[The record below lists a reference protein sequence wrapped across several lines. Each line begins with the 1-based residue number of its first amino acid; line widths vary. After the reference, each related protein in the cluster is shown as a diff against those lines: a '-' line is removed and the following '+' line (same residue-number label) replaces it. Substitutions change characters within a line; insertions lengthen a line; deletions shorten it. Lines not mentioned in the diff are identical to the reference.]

1 MVKNGR
7 WLYILS
13 VAGGVAF
20 LPGVAAAT
28 DASGYLGGGVGYF
41 RLDEK
46 RFLDEDE
53 DFRDNRFAWH
63 ATAGVQFTPVFSLE
77 GGYIDFGKPE
87 DENSRIRLKGW
98 QVAGMVH
105 LPLTQNFAPYAKLGQ
120 LFWDRDRERTV
131 PSVQRRSDSGN
142 DTFFGLG
149 ARFDLSQV
157 TQLRVG
163 YDRISVDNSDLDLAT
178 LSLQYRF

>member
-63 ATAGVQFTPVFSLE
+63 ATAGV
-77 GGYIDFGKPE
+77 
-87 DENSRIRLKGW
+87 
-98 QVAGMVH
+98 
-105 LPLTQNFAPYAKLGQ
+105 
-120 LFWDRDRERTV
+120 
-131 PSVQRRSDSGN
+131 
-142 DTFFGLG
+142 
-149 ARFDLSQV
+149 
-157 TQLRVG
+157 
-163 YDRISVDNSDLDLAT
+163 
-178 LSLQYRF
+178 